1 MANLEQSY
9 LKVFDEEKLKKY
21 HLTKDDQQ
29 KIVDLVNE
37 GIEKHLYTDTK
48 DFQHDLKHIEK
59 VLSYIQ
65 MMLNEMLNREVDEKT
80 LLLAGLYHDIGKTIG
95 ASGKDHG
102 KVGAEEFIKM
112 FENKIDAKEALKI
125 SLLIRQHASEEDK
138 IDFTST
144 PFSLE
149 EQKEIQKM
157 SDILKDADALD
168 RNRLNYPAPLGSC
181 DINKLRTDEGKR
193 IYSLTNDFYMDY
205 NLAIIYERERKNQ
218 TKILDNYE
226 LLGKWLLEWY
236 KGDINMY
243 HASLD
248 PSILVLKPNEST
260 QKGSYVYAGKNPI
273 DCVSMACFR
282 SSAIF
287 PRCVIN
293 QKKGIK
299 EIFPDSIKNTLE
311 SKYITIYQL
320 PKEKFHEYKK
330 DVTSAPSGEWISENA
345 VKPLSQV
352 SFKALDL
359 VKYFEHLGF
368 INIVQ
373 DYSFESQL
381 SSFLKAVE
389 MYIWGIKS
397 YRSDSD
403 VMDKKWFTFSRV
415 IQYYFK
421 DENVLNLF
429 NMIKK
434 DIDKEITTFIEEFK
448 NTNKR
453 EPDFDNENECL
464 KPLIT
469 IYRHKYF
476 VYDDSNHQR
485 VNYAYLNELC
495 VKNDFPFKIVDGN
508 LQEQDT
514 LKRTNKISGYINYIS
529 IVFLTIFMG
538 ILIGLIFIIKG

>member
-1 MANLEQSY
+1 MSNLEQSY

-29 KIVDLVNE
+29 KIVALVNE

-65 MMLNEMLNREVDEKT
+65 MMLNEMPNREVDEKT

-95 ASGKDHG
+95 ASGKEHG
-102 KVGAEEFIKM
+102 KVGAEEFIKRI
-112 FENKIDAKEALKI
+112 ENKIDVKEALKI
-125 SLLIRQHASEEDK
+125 SLLICQHASEEDK
-138 IDFTST
+138 IEFANT

-168 RNRLNYPAPLGSC
+168 RNRLNYPAPLGGC
-181 DINKLRTDEGKR
+181 DINKLRTEEGKK

-205 NLAIIYERERKNQ
+205 NLAIIHERERKKQ
-218 TKILDNYE
+218 TKILNNYE

-236 KGDINMY
+236 KGDINMF

-248 PSILVLKPNEST
+248 PSIEILLPNEST
-260 QKGSYVYAGKNPI
+260 QKGSYVYAGKDPI
-273 DCVSMACFR
+273 DCFSMACFR

-287 PRCVIN
+287 PRCTIN

-311 SKYITIYQL
+311 AKYITIYHL
-320 PKEKFHEYKK
+320 PNEEFHEYKK
-330 DVTSAPSGEWISENA
+330 DVTSSPSGEWVSENA

-359 VKYFEHLGF
+359 LKYFEHLGF
-368 INIVQ
+368 MNIIQ
-373 DYSFESQL
+373 DHSFESQL
-381 SSFLKAVE
+381 SSFLKATE

-397 YRSDSD
+397 YRSDPS
-403 VMDKKWFTFSRV
+403 VMDKKWLTFSKT

-421 DENVLNLF
+421 NENVLNLF
-429 NMIKK
+429 NMVKK
-434 DIDKEITTFIEEFK
+434 DIDNEITTYIEEFK

-453 EPDFDNENECL
+453 EPDFDNEKECL
-464 KPLIT
+464 KPLIS
-469 IYRHKYF
+469 IYRQKYF
-476 VYDDSNHQR
+476 VYDDLNRQK
-485 VNYAYLNELC
+485 VNYDHLNELC
-495 VKNDFPFKIVDGN
+495 IQNEFPFKIVDGN
-508 LQEQDT
+508 LQEQDI
-514 LKRTNKISGYINYIS
+514 LKRTNKISGYINDIS
-529 IVFLTIFMG
+529 IIFLTIFMG
-538 ILIGLIFIIKG
+538 ILIGLIFMIKG